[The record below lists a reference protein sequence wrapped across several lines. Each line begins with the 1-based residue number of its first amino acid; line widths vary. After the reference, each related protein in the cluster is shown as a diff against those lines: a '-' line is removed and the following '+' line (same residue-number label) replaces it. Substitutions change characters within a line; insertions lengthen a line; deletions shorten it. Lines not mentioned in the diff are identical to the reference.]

1 MAPTLGNKQS
11 RTSTRLSVSH
21 AHRSFKVCEISTS
34 LQTGVQGFLLCSHD
48 DFVASGSPIVVH
60 LGRDAVSLGQSP
72 PLHNARYIY
81 DIGLQD
87 LLDHAEDE
95 EGDGLAE
102 EEHKGLAEK
111 GAAKHRDPDDG
122 DQDAQRMGVARRQ
135 GRERGVD
142 LLLRTSTRP
151 RLIRNI
157 PPLSGRWLA
166 AIMVLLLVY
175 FVGSRFRRHT
185 IVKPLDPSPEVA
197 HPDLMRRHLA
207 VPKAI
212 MDSGALDSKLY
223 NQLMTDVEEYC

>member
-34 LQTGVQGFLLCSHD
+34 LQTGVQGFLLCIHD

-72 PLHNARYIY
+72 PLHNARYIF
-81 DIGLQD
+81 DIGLQV
-87 LLDHAEDE
+87 LLDLEEDE
-95 EGDGLAE
+95 EGDVLAE

-111 GAAKHRDPDDG
+111 GAAKHRVPDDG

-142 LLLRTSTRP
+142 LLLRTSTRQ

-166 AIMVLLLVY
+166 AVMVL
-175 FVGSRFRRHT
+175 RRGGGGGAGGRGRAGGE
-185 IVKPLDPSPEVA
+185 PRG
-197 HPDLMRRHLA
+197 RRA
-207 VPKAI
+207 G
-212 MDSGALDSKLY
+212 GAR
-223 NQLMTDVEEYC
+223 M